1 MTKIKSK
8 FIIICHSTS
17 QMLSAD
23 RELKTNRMET
33 ELVPTPAEFGDICST
48 SIAIEAESI
57 SYLEELLRMKNIEYK
72 KIRQYKSQ
80 KIDGLLQRIKDNT
93 ISYEFKKIMEKIEKG
108 EELGKTDIVFLLQV
122 EGKSEKEALLDV
134 ADQVRHKTLGPS
146 VEIRAAIEFSNYC
159 KKSCKYCGIRKECSS
174 TVRYRMSEDEILETT
189 HNLHALGIN
198 TVILQ
203 SGEDDFYT
211 LEKLISIVERIK
223 KETRMRVTLSL
234 GEKSSE
240 DYKKLK
246 EAGANNYL
254 LKIETTNEEI
264 FNFIHPNDSL
274 EERIRC
280 SKWLRELGYVNA
292 NGSIIGLPGQTDEDI
307 AEDILFFKKMGIH
320 MIGIGPFVPAKD
332 TPFEKYKTGSVE
344 KTLSAIAVTRIVCKN
359 VYIPATTALAS
370 IDKDGQSKALKAGA
384 NTIMLISTP
393 KKYRKNYKI
402 YSDKNMV
409 DLESA
414 FKAVKDAGRKL
425 PSYLKVGGK
434 KNEQYTKVK

>member
-1 MTKIKSK
+1 MTKTKSK

-23 RELKTNRMET
+23 RELKQKGIET
-33 ELVPTPAEFGDICST
+33 DLVPTPAEFGDICST

-57 SYLEELLRMKNIEYK
+57 IYLEELLDLKKIEYK
-72 KIRQYKSQ
+72 QIRRYKSQ

-93 ISYEFKKIMEKIEKG
+93 ISCEFKEIMEKIEKG
-108 EELGKTDIVFLLQV
+108 EEFKKEDIVFLLRV

-134 ADQVRHKTLGPS
+134 ADQVRRKILGDA

-159 KKSCKYCGIRKECSS
+159 KKSCKYCGIRKECTS
-174 TVRYRMSEDEILETT
+174 TKRYRMSEDEILEIT
-189 HNLHALGIN
+189 HSLHFLGID

-203 SGEDDFYT
+203 SGEDDYYT
-211 LEKLISIVERIK
+211 LEKLVSIVKRIK
-223 KETRMRVTLSL
+223 EETKMKITLSL
-234 GEKSSE
+234 GERSYE
-240 DYKKLK
+240 EYKVLK

-264 FNFIHPNDSL
+264 FNFIHPN
-274 EERIRC
+274 ERPDKRIQC
-280 SKWLRELGYVNA
+280 SNWLRELGYVNA
-292 NGSIIGLPGQTDEDI
+292 NGNIIGLPGQTDEDI